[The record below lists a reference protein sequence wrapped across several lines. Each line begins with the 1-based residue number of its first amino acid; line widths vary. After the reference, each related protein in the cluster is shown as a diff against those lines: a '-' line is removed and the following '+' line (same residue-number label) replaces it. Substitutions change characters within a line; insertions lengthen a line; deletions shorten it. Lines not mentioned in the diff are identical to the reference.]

1 MIVAVTGGIGSG
13 KSLVI
18 KEFSKYPDVVIY
30 IADEEAKRLM
40 TTSTI
45 IRKKMKQAFGEEAYV
60 KGELNREFIASIV
73 FKDERKLKEI
83 NAIVHPE
90 VFKHFFEFAHSHKDK
105 IILYESA
112 LVFETGYAKK
122 FDYVITVAAPLHT
135 RIERIIARDK
145 TTQEQV
151 FQRMSK
157 QWRED
162 KKILQSHYLIS
173 NQQIEETKA
182 QIKRIY
188 NILTEKS

>member
-1 MIVAVTGGIGSG
+1 MIVAVTGGIGTG
-13 KSLVI
+13 KSFVI
-18 KEFSKYPDVVIY
+18 EEFSKFPNVVTY
-30 IADEEAKRLM
+30 VADKEAKKLM
-40 TTSTI
+40 TTSDDVRQKI
-45 IRKKMKQAFGEEAYV
+45 IQAFGEEAYV
-60 KGELNREFIASIV
+60 NNQLNREFIASIV
-73 FKDERKLKEI
+73 FKDERKLKQI

-90 VFKHFFEFAHSHKDK
+90 VFKHFFEFAQLHKNK

-112 LVFETGYAKK
+112 LVFETGYAKQ
-122 FDYVITVAAPLHT
+122 FDYVVTVTAPLHT
-135 RIERIIARDK
+135 RLERLIARDK

-157 QWRED
+157 QWKED
-162 KKILQSHYLIS
+162 KKTLQSHYIIR

>member
-13 KSLVI
+13 KSFVI
-18 KEFSKYPDVVIY
+18 EEFSKFSNVITY
-30 IADEEAKRLM
+30 IADEEAKKLM
-40 TTSTI
+40 TTSVDVRQKI
-45 IRKKMKQAFGEEAYV
+45 IQAFGEEAYV
-60 KGELNREFIASIV
+60 NNQLNREFIASIV

-90 VFKHFFEFAHSHKDK
+90 VFKHFFEFAQLHKDK

-112 LVFETGYAKK
+112 LVFETGYAKQ
-122 FDYVITVAAPLHT
+122 FDYVITVTAPLHT
-135 RIERIIARDK
+135 RLERLIARDK

-157 QWRED
+157 QWKED
-162 KKILQSHYLIS
+162 KKILQSHYLIG

>member
-18 KEFSKYPDVVIY
+18 EEFSKFPNVITY
-30 IADEEAKRLM
+30 IADQEAKKLM
-40 TTSTI
+40 TTSVDVRQKI
-45 IRKKMKQAFGEEAYV
+45 IQAFGEEAYV
-60 KGELNREFIASIV
+60 NNQLNREFIASIV

-83 NAIVHPE
+83 NTIVHPE
-90 VFKHFFEFAHSHKDK
+90 VFKHFFEFAQLHKDK

-112 LVFETGYAKK
+112 LVFETGYAKQ
-122 FDYVITVAAPLHT
+122 FDYVITVTAPLHT
-135 RIERIIARDK
+135 RLERLIARDK

-157 QWRED
+157 QWKED
-162 KKILQSHYLIS
+162 KKILQSHYLIG
-173 NQQIEETKA
+173 NQQIEETKP

>member
-18 KEFSKYPDVVIY
+18 EEFSTFPNVITY
-30 IADEEAKRLM
+30 IADQEAKKLM
-40 TTSTI
+40 TTSVDVRQKI
-45 IRKKMKQAFGEEAYV
+45 IQAFGEEAYV
-60 KGELNREFIASIV
+60 NNQLNREFIASIV

-83 NAIVHPE
+83 NTIVHPE
-90 VFKHFFEFAHSHKDK
+90 VFKHFFEFAQLHKDK

-112 LVFETGYAKK
+112 LVFETGYAKQ
-122 FDYVITVAAPLHT
+122 FDYVITVTAPLHT
-135 RIERIIARDK
+135 RLERLIARDK

-157 QWRED
+157 QWKED
-162 KKILQSHYLIS
+162 KKILQSHYLS
-173 NQQIEETKA
+173 GNQQIEETKP
-182 QIKRIY
+182 QSKRIY